1 MKFIFFL
8 IILMSCSN
16 SSILHKTLDRE
27 LISFNIVSN
36 KIHPYTLRNFLELSD
51 EKPEDKDQLVFNSP
65 VSILEEQGKEL
76 LYTKEVIFADVL
88 NQNVD
93 IDMEFKIKNNW
104 YERNKKSINFIYGI
118 TILFITFVT
127 IKAN

>member
-16 SSILHKTLDRE
+16 SSILHKTLNRE
-27 LISFNIVSN
+27 LISFNIAFD
-36 KIHPYTLRNFLELSD
+36 KMQPYTLENYLELSG
-51 EKPEDKDQLVFNSP
+51 EKPEDKYQLAFNYPVF
-65 VSILEEQGKEL
+65 ILEKQDKEL
-76 LYTKEVIFADVL
+76 LYTEEVISADVL